1 MSTVQKGSIR
11 LSEFRH
17 LSEAEKVAA
26 LRDLAVSSQG
36 GPTGGLALLEARIRA
51 FEARYE
57 LTSEQM
63 RSRVA
68 EGVLPETAEIASW
81 LIALEIQGRLGATK
95 ARSGSG

>member
-1 MSTVQKGSIR
+1 MSTVQKSIR

-26 LRDLAVSSQG
+26 LRELAIASQGVPTDELAV
-36 GPTGGLALLEARIRA
+36 LEGRIRA

-81 LIALEIQGRLGATK
+81 LIALEIQGRLGVGAGRWPL
-95 ARSGSG
+95 RS